1 MFFNWGSFAQLCEV
15 HSNTSEVSKPAGH
28 LHDQA
33 AVEYFEC
40 RHASLRGSVLSHSTA
55 TSSAQCIPRHV
66 SIVAKLLGAKA
77 KPRNTRAATSSKS
90 KLIERCGIPG
100 DKLLRLSAARREIQQ
115 LGSTAVQSSVSWWFL
130 GVRVQRSALSNR

>member
-1 MFFNWGSFAQLCEV
+1 MFLNWGSLAQLCEV

-40 RHASLRGSVLSHSTA
+40 MHASLRGSVLSHTTA
-55 TSSAQCIPRHV
+55 ANSAQCSPRHA
-66 SIVAKLLGAKA
+66 SIVAKRGSESKA
-77 KPRNTRAATSSKS
+77 ANHKSGPSTVTCSKS

-100 DKLLRLSAARREIQQ
+100 DTTLGLSAARREIQQ
-115 LGSTAVQSSVSWWFL
+115 LGSTAVQSSVSWWCL
-130 GVRVQRSALSNR
+130 GVRVQRSA